1 MWTTVEKILA
11 ILEQKKT
18 TAEDRVYPASYHNKE
33 GYITLCNKQLTFFE
47 LKGFLQPKYHKI
59 FEIPFT
65 QIASLNDV
73 SHNTIVLTE
82 LNGLRHYITIHD
94 NPPLTLSSTLSS
106 LIIEDMVDTC

>member
-1 MWTTVEKILA
+1 VEKILE

-33 GYITLCNKQLTFFE
+33 GYITLFNKQLTFFE
-47 LKGFLQPKYHKI
+47 LKGFLQPRYHKI

-65 QIASLNDV
+65 QIDSLDDV

-82 LNGLRHYITIHD
+82 LNGIRRYITIHD
-94 NPPLTLSSTLSS
+94 NSPSTVSSTLSNH
-106 LIIEDMVDTC
+106 IIEDMVDTR